1 MVFLEALLAS
11 IAFGFAMMGWNFF
24 VCLALERAAPKDRP
38 SVDVQMRA
46 LKFWFFYGIV
56 GMLVGA
62 SFDLFRQSLG
72 VPTFYIISLHDHLPL
87 WSLYLA
93 GPLAGM
99 AIYDFFNYWM
109 HRAQHK
115 WFWAQH
121 AVHHSIR
128 DLSAVNSYMHWTEEL
143 FRLVFISI
151 PMAYVLG
158 IDAGGATLISGL
170 ILSAYGNFLHSAS
183 SIHFGKIGRLVF
195 ADNRWHRIHHSI
207 EVEHYDKNFGTGVT
221 FWDRLFGTAYYPE
234 NHEWPQTGVH
244 DVPEITTLDDYLW
257 RPFRGANSTPEAAGL
272 QKTLP

>member
-1 MVFLEALLAS
+1 MFLEALVAS
-11 IAFGFAMMGWNFF
+11 FTFGFVMLGWNFV
-24 VCLALERAAPKDRP
+24 VCYALERLAPKGCP
-38 SVDVQMRA
+38 TNGVQLRA
-46 LKFWFFYGIV
+46 LKFWFFYGIA
-56 GMLVGA
+56 GMLVA
-62 SFDLFRQSLG
+62 TCFDYLRQSTGVSSLHTIRFSDY
-72 VPTFYIISLHDHLPL
+72 VPT
-87 WSLYLA
+87 WALYVA

-151 PMAYVLG
+151 PMAFVLG
-158 IDAGGATLISGL
+158 IDAGGATLISSL

-207 EVEHYDKNFGTGVT
+207 EYEHYDKNFGTGVT

-244 DVPEITTLDDYLW
+244 DEPEITTLDDYLW
-257 RPFRGANSTPEAAGL
+257 RPFRGVNATSDVALL
-272 QKTLP
+272 QKTMP